1 MRFAAATDIGKA
13 RTTNE
18 DAFLACPI
26 SDGLFLAAV
35 ADGMGG
41 GEAGGEASRMALNA
55 FRETLSSLV
64 DRGASLEGAIG
75 QAASRA
81 NTRILKRSMARFGYP
96 GMGTT
101 LTATVVQP
109 GGFHVCHVGDS
120 RAYVVGNGSA
130 RQVTRDHSL
139 VAEMVRQGDITEDE
153 AMVHPQRNVLTQAL
167 GTRARVLVDLEEFRT
182 GRGDLILI
190 CTDGL
195 SGLVNREEIAKVIA
209 SARHLEDAAASLVR
223 LANERGGHDNITVVL
238 VEPGGEDSC

>member
-41 GEAGGEASRMALNA
+41 GEAGGEASRIALNV
-55 FRETLSSLV
+55 FRETLAALA
-64 DRGASLEGAIG
+64 DKGISLEDAIS

-101 LTATVVQP
+101 LTATVVRP
-109 GGFHVCHVGDS
+109 GGFYVCHVGDS

-139 VAEMVRQGDITEDE
+139 VGEMVRQGDITEDE

-167 GTRARVLVDLEEFRT
+167 GTRSRVPVDLEEFPT
-182 GRGDLILI
+182 APGDLILI

-195 SGLVNREEIAKVIA
+195 SGLVNREEIASVIA
-209 SARHLEDAAASLVR
+209 SARHLEEAVFSLIK

-238 VEPGGEDSC
+238 VEPGGDGSC